1 VTTEQRAA
9 VIRLTPEQMTKLL
22 ALPDGN
28 RVIRFQVVGTM
39 LHCLV
44 AGPAFAIVRP
54 GEGGPLIIEIDTIRN
69 PG

>member
-1 VTTEQRAA
+1 MTEQRAA
-9 VIRLTPEQMTKLL
+9 VIRVTADQMTKLL

-28 RVIRFQVVGTM
+28 RVIRFQVVGTV

-54 GEGGPLIIEIDTIRN
+54 GEGGPLVIDIDTIRT